1 MNKKRH
7 KSIYFLSFVL
17 MLLICVV
24 FFQIS
29 SAYTKTVAK
38 EKELEML
45 EEELLKEKE
54 KQIQLEEEASYIET
68 DDFII
73 RKARE
78 EFNLIQDG
86 EIIFI
91 EKDKEE

>member
-1 MNKKRH
+1 
-7 KSIYFLSFVL
+7 